1 MAIYGFGLGLA
12 MTSINLIRQR
22 QSGGSGRVLVRL
34 NLMWAMGACACP
46 SLMVHALR
54 SGRIGPAMLSI
65 AAAFLLLAGWA
76 GFQPGL
82 LVDVEA
88 MRFRPWEIFRR
99 VPVAL
104 ILMTLLVPGIEAS
117 AGGWLATYA
126 RRGGHGITE
135 SVAAPSCF
143 WAGLLLS
150 RLFWSVCGGWR
161 TDVWAVRGSVA
172 LMGCASVL
180 LVASGNAMLILVA
193 AFCLGFGIGP
203 VYPLLLAWTLRMQ
216 RGGGIFFLAGVGAAS
231 LPWLTGLVS
240 AERNSL
246 RVGLAVPMVA
256 TILLLAMAVTLP
268 LNRWSGEEQL

>member
-1 MAIYGFGLGLA
+1 
-12 MTSINLIRQR
+12 
-22 QSGGSGRVLVRL
+22 
-34 NLMWAMGACACP
+34 
-46 SLMVHALR
+46 
-54 SGRIGPAMLSI
+54 
-65 AAAFLLLAGWA
+65 
-76 GFQPGL
+76 
-82 LVDVEA
+82 
-88 MRFRPWEIFRR
+88 
-99 VPVAL
+99 
-104 ILMTLLVPGIEAS
+104 
-117 AGGWLATYA
+117 
-126 RRGGHGITE
+126 
-135 SVAAPSCF
+135 
-143 WAGLLLS
+143 LS